1 MLLHNSKKN
10 GQKNIRCFPRCV
22 PGGHRMAGFCGSNV
36 LVSAKFPK
44 PPAAPA
50 DGDEDSI
57 VKIAEQQGAAL
68 EEEKSSS
75 EPSTGKKQA
84 SESEDELPSLHNT
97 IVMSEFLVAND
108 PNKEG
113 PGPVRIQIK
122 LGSYYDSKPIMD
134 LLKLAIRQSF
144 SNPGERPC
152 PQPFLARLEGGAEKA
167 RQADGSYIFNVQP
180 KCWHYGWK
188 SHKHANCTNHF
199 LRVYAF
205 QKVGNAFKCV
215 AMDDSEFFTVSSSKR
230 FRRDCNMTGRED
242 ISGAPIVKRM
252 KGKSQTP

>member
-1 MLLHNSKKN
+1 
-10 GQKNIRCFPRCV
+10 
-22 PGGHRMAGFCGSNV
+22 MAGFCGSNV
-36 LVSAKFPK
+36 LVSAKFPE
-44 PPAAPA
+44 PAAIPI
-50 DGDEDSI
+50 DSNKNDAVDLAVGKNANI
-57 VKIAEQQGAAL
+57 Q
-68 EEEKSSS
+68 EEKSGS
-75 EPSTGKKQA
+75 EVFAKKKPTSA
-84 SESEDELPSLHNT
+84 SGEELPSLHNT
-97 IVMSEFLVAND
+97 IIISEFLVAND

-113 PGPVRIQIK
+113 PAPVRMQIK
-122 LGSYYDSKPIMD
+122 LGSYYESKPIMD

-144 SNPGERPC
+144 STPGERPC

-167 RQADGSYIFNVQP
+167 RQPDGSYVFNVQP

-205 QKVGNAFKCV
+205 QKVGNAFKCI
-215 AMDDSEFFTVSSSKR
+215 AMDDSDFFTVASSKR
-230 FRRDCNMTGRED
+230 FRRDCNMNGRED